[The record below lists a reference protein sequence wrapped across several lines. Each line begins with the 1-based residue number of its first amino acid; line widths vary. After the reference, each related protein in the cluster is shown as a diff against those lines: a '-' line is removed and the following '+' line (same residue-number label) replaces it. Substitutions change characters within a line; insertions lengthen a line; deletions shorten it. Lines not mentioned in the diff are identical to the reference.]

1 MLKRL
6 QASTQMEGFPMFSF
20 FKKSKRSSNAGEHAG
35 HSGGHAHG
43 AGCGGGHGHHAG
55 GVDDEHRHEP
65 DVPIAAH
72 KETAA
77 NGSSPV
83 AANKHHTHS

>member
-6 QASTQMEGFPMFSF
+6 QASTKVEAFSMFSF
-20 FKKSKRSSNAGEHAG
+20 FKKSKAGSHAG

-43 AGCGGGHGHHAG
+43 GGCGGGHGHHAG

-72 KETAA
+72 QETPAS
-77 NGSSPV
+77 GSSPV
-83 AANKHHTHS
+83 AAHKHHTHS